1 MSLFNSIE
9 HFPELSESIARKSA
23 PSTPLFGPLVTM
35 EPPLLE
41 PLTSSSQ
48 LIKVELADSD
58 IENEVKLKTQICK
71 SLITGIECPFKN
83 KCSYIHYTDEL
94 ENIGDCGY
102 GSKCVRFGKGKHNPC
117 LFYHPGENRTKF
129 LVRLGLKEAELLRP
143 SKTKPKYTK
152 MCNSVYENIAC
163 EAGKECT
170 FAHGKEQLKPL
181 ACNFGKKCFL
191 VSLQDGNFINTNE
204 NKICQYIHADA
215 GESIDHY
222 EERVLKPNF
231 EKYKKSKETVVAEEV
246 VVDKVNEVVSEEV
259 VVEEVVAEEVVVND
273 KITLIVP
280 THMAL
285 EIMEILLK
293 NGKRNVEIKTY

>member
-1 MSLFNSIE
+1 MSLINSIE
-9 HFPELSESIARKSA
+9 HFPELSESITRKSA
-23 PSTPLFGPLVTM
+23 PSTPLLGPLVAM
-35 EPPLLE
+35 ALPPLLE

-48 LIKVELADSD
+48 SIKVELVDSD
-58 IENEVKLKTQICK
+58 IELENQVKVKTQICK
-71 SLITGIECPFKN
+71 SLITGSECPFKN

-102 GSKCVRFGKGKHNPC
+102 GSRCVRFGKGKHNPC

-143 SKTKPKYTK
+143 AKIKPKYTK
-152 MCNSVYENIAC
+152 MCNSVYENIPC
-163 EAGKECT
+163 EAGRECT
-170 FAHGKEQLKPL
+170 FAHNKEQLKPL

-191 VSLQDGNFINTNE
+191 VSVQDGIFMNTNE
-204 NKICQYIHADA
+204 QKICQYIHADG
-215 GESIDHY
+215 GESIDNY
-222 EERVLKPNF
+222 EDRILKPNF
-231 EKYKKSKETVVAEEV
+231 EKYKKSKEIVENPVEEEV
-246 VVDKVNEVVSEEV
+246 KEEEV
-259 VVEEVVAEEVVVND
+259 KEEEVKEKVKED

-280 THMAL
+280 SHMAL

>member
-1 MSLFNSIE
+1 MSLINSIE
-9 HFPELSESIARKSA
+9 HFPELSESITRKSA
-23 PSTPLFGPLVTM
+23 PSTPLLGPLVAM
-35 EPPLLE
+35 APPLLE
-41 PLTSSSQ
+41 PLTASSQ
-48 LIKVELADSD
+48 IITVELVDSD
-58 IENEVKLKTQICK
+58 IEADKDVKVKTQICK
-71 SLITGIECPFKN
+71 TLITGVECPFKN

-129 LVRLGLKEAELLRP
+129 LTRLGLKEAELLRP
-143 SKTKPKYTK
+143 AKTKPKYTK
-152 MCNSVYENIAC
+152 MCNSVYEKIAC
-163 EAGKECT
+163 EAGRECT

-204 NKICQYIHADA
+204 QKICQYIHADG
-215 GESIDHY
+215 GESIDNY
-222 EERVLKPNF
+222 EDRVLKPNF
-231 EKYKKSKETVVAEEV
+231 EKYKKSKEEEV
-246 VVDKVNEVVSEEV
+246 K
-259 VVEEVVAEEVVVND
+259 VEEVKVLPND

-293 NGKRNVEIKTY
+293 NGKTNVEIKTY